1 MNESLNTSAEL
12 ESSPESKLQLSEQ
25 NMLELRRRLSF
36 NEADLIRFNQNLAAQ
51 GLEMLRPRT

>member
-36 NEADLIRFNQNLAAQ
+36 VLFLTVLNVLLFLC
-51 GLEMLRPRT
+51 MLHHLFL